1 MAMGMVQA
9 MAAQIPPPLQPFTQ
23 IPALLDAVVIGM
35 DLEEADLKIQF
46 DMLTSDEAKATQLN
60 GLITNGLQFGRQM
73 MLSQMVGKLLTL

>member
-1 MAMGMVQA
+1 
-9 MAAQIPPPLQPFTQ
+9 
-23 IPALLDAVVIGM
+23 M

-73 MLSQMVGKLLTL
+73 MMSQMMVAWTWMTQWRMPLVGTWKDFQVCSLPR